1 MVVLV
6 IILVFTP
13 FMVSITHDGN
23 GNLVPTVKYQRAL
36 ALANVGIL
44 GNQTLNGSY
53 DPSTGNLSL
62 KISGGTLLSLGAL
75 DSQSFIYQLP
85 EELKFILDDP
95 RFKQNA
101 RIDFEES
108 WLLGSTSDTIDG
120 SSLTLNS
127 ADGTVTGVR
136 NSVLDL
142 SLLATVTVTLMIKLS
157 ALDVAKLP
165 PSPDGILE
173 FYGLASKEALI
184 DLSVLVSE
192 GSKYDMRTDVL
203 PPPPTVNS
211 VSDVDTVVTGTG
223 EAGATVHIVT
233 PSGNYEGLVN
243 EKGSYSIAIPV
254 QDAGTVITATQTVA
268 GIESKGVST
277 TVIGVILDFTVPSE
291 IQFQNTPIKLQ
302 EVTIP
307 RVDPNWSIAVRDTRG
322 QGSKWAIKAKATG
335 PLTSTDGYTL
345 DPNAL
350 VYVKGNSVESLND
363 EVLIYEGTTGV
374 EQKTT
379 VQWGENEGILMK
391 LTPTGLFDARTGV
404 TYSTTIHW
412 TLENAP

>member
-1 MVVLV
+1 MIVFVT
-6 IILVFTP
+6 ILVLTP
-13 FMVSITHDGN
+13 LTVSITQDGN
-23 GNLVPTVKYQRAL
+23 GNFVPTIKYQQASAL
-36 ALANVGIL
+36 ASVGIL
-44 GNQTLNGSY
+44 GNQQLNVSY
-53 DPSTGNLSL
+53 DSSTGNLSL
-62 KISGGTLLSLGAL
+62 KITGGTLLSLGVIE
-75 DSQSFIYQLP
+75 SQSFIYQLP
-85 EELKFILDDP
+85 EELKFILEDP

-101 RIDFEES
+101 RIDFEER
-108 WLLGSTSDTIDG
+108 WLLGSTSYTIDG
-120 SSLTLNS
+120 SSLTLNP
-127 ADGTVTGVR
+127 ADGTVTGVH
-136 NSVLDL
+136 NSALNL
-142 SLLATVTVTLMIKLS
+142 SLLATVTVTLTIKLS

-173 FYGLASKEALI
+173 FYGIASKESLI
-184 DLSVLVSE
+184 DLGILVSE
-192 GSKYDMRTDVL
+192 GSKYDLGTGVL
-203 PPPPTVNS
+203 PPPPTENP

-223 EAGATVHIVT
+223 EVGATVHIVT
-233 PSGNYEGLVN
+233 PSGNYEGLVD

-268 GIESKGVST
+268 GIESKGVSI

-291 IQFQNTPIKLQ
+291 IQFQDTPIKPQ

-307 RVDPNWSIAVRDTRG
+307 RVVPNWAITVRDTRG
-322 QGSKWAIKAKATG
+322 QGSKWVIKAKATG

-350 VYVKGNSVESLND
+350 VFVKGNSVESLND

-379 VQWGENEGILMK
+379 VQWGENEGILIKMN
-391 LTPTGLFDARTGV
+391 PTSLFNARTGV
-404 TYSTTIHW
+404 AYSTTIHW